1 MSSHR
6 ETDHP
11 DSGASSC
18 YQIALIPCADGGYV
32 AKIAELP
39 GCIAQGDTAEEAL
52 SSLEE
57 VKSLWIESAQEH
69 GDEIPAPS
77 SDGDYSGR
85 LLVRMPKRLHRELS
99 EAALEAGCSLNQYV
113 VYLLGQR
120 IALHQVKNS
129 LEEMHASLAAS
140 SVSADQWQ
148 TKRSYPASSCD
159 RSSWKMVSG
168 LGGN

>member
-6 ETDHP
+6 ETDHLDMETLP
-11 DSGASSC
+11 C
-18 YQIALIPCADGGYV
+18 YPITLIPCEDGGFV
-32 AKIAELP
+32 AKISDLP
-39 GCIAQGDTAEEAL
+39 GCIAQGDSAEEAL
-52 SSLEE
+52 AALDE
-57 VKSLWIESAQEH
+57 VRGLWIESALEH
-69 GDEIPAPS
+69 GDVIPAPA
-77 SDGDYSGR
+77 SDRNYSGR

-120 IALHQVKNS
+120 IALHQVKDS
-129 LEEMHASLAAS
+129 LDELNTALTTF

-148 TKRSYPASSCD
+148 ANRIYPTSSCD
-159 RSSWKMVSG
+159 RSSWKVSG